1 MDDIKFEVLYS
12 ISAVLILYSIHVA
25 HRACSKLRRVSPM
38 LHSDAYTV
46 RAFGLSNERITPKL
60 NIFNGR
66 LVELHV
72 EFGEQ
77 C

>member
-1 MDDIKFEVLYS
+1 
-12 ISAVLILYSIHVA
+12 
-25 HRACSKLRRVSPM
+25 M
-38 LHSDAYTV
+38 LHGDAYTV